1 MQPDLNTSLV
11 VQADDPM
18 AWGSHHGH
26 ASLPTDAVRWL
37 GHQAGSIVYAYPRAP
52 SWCTLGSPSPA
63 HELSR
68 SEFIIFGVCFAGAGA
83 LMSRAT
89 LEDLTVADRA
99 KATSLLLREEV
110 KAQPEFVRQ
119 LELMLESGKKAE
131 IESLQDEHAARFLSQ
146 TYLPYKLSTSGWL

>member
-1 MQPDLNTSLV
+1 MT
-11 VQADDPM
+11 
-18 AWGSHHGH
+18 
-26 ASLPTDAVRWL
+26 
-37 GHQAGSIVYAYPRAP
+37 
-52 SWCTLGSPSPA
+52 
-63 HELSR
+63 
-68 SEFIIFGVCFAGAGA
+68 
-83 LMSRAT
+83 RAT

-99 KATSLLLREEV
+99 KAASLLLREEV